1 VGSFGEEAADEAAN
15 VPLPTGLPSPTSLQ
29 DQRFEPEVLRTRIRQ
44 HLRSQGF
51 VISNDRILAPVTED
65 KDRLRKLHAE
75 AVAQQRR
82 SAAPTLQPLENRFL
96 SRLASGSDVTPS
108 RITPTLVPI
117 ENRRSF
123 LAQLWRWCALHW
135 SIPVSTGYG
144 RRMRYLVVDV
154 SNGDKVIGLIG
165 LADPVY
171 ALACREE
178 WVGWSRDERRERL
191 TCIMDAYALGAV
203 PPYNEL
209 LAGKLVAL
217 LATSTEVRLAFAA
230 KYSHQLTLITRRDP
244 HAELAA
250 ITTSS
255 ALGRSSIYN
264 RLVGPDKIK
273 AFIPVGYTAGSGDF
287 HFAGEIYDDLA
298 AFASTVTPRD
308 ETYRHDRWTGQGF
321 RNRREVIQ
329 RSLDALGFDSRQLR
343 LHGVRRQV
351 FIAPLMTNS
360 VRFLRGTETNPHW
373 RTHSVDELSQ
383 WWRERW
389 AIKRS
394 IATTAWQDFQP
405 ESWRLWKPMAY

>member
-1 VGSFGEEAADEAAN
+1 VGSLGEEAVEEAAS
-15 VPLPTGLPSPTSLQ
+15 VLLPTDPTSPRSLHSQRLQ
-29 DQRFEPEVLRTRIRQ
+29 PEVLRARIRQ
-44 HLRSQGF
+44 HLRNQGF
-51 VISNDRILAPVTED
+51 VVSNDRILAPITED

-82 SAAPTLQPLENRFL
+82 SAAPSLQPLETRFL
-96 SRLASGSDVTPS
+96 SRLALGSDVTPNQ
-108 RITPTLVPI
+108 ITPALIPI
-117 ENRRSF
+117 VNRRSF

-135 SIPVSTGYG
+135 SVPVSNGYG

-178 WVGWSRDERRERL
+178 WVGWSLDQRRDRL
-191 TCIMDAYALGAV
+191 TCIMDAYVLGAV
-203 PPYNEL
+203 PPYSSL

-217 LATSTEVRLAFAA
+217 LAMSTEVRLAFAA
-230 KYSHQLTLITRRDP
+230 KYSHQRTLITRRDP
-244 HAELAA
+244 NAELAA

-264 RLVGPDKIK
+264 RLLGPEKTK
-273 AFIPVGYTAGSGDF
+273 AFIPIGYTAGSGDF

-298 AFASTVTPRD
+298 AFASTVTPRNK
-308 ETYRHDRWTGQGF
+308 THRHDRWTGQGF
-321 RNRREVIQ
+321 RNRREVVQ

-343 LHGVRRQV
+343 VHGIRRQV
-351 FIAPLMTNS
+351 FIAPLMDNAAK
-360 VRFLRGTETNPHW
+360 FLRGTETQPRW

-389 AIKRS
+389 AVKRS
-394 IATTAWQDFQP
+394 ITETTWKDFQP
-405 ESWRLWKPMAY
+405 ESWRLWEPTVS